1 MSKKSKSGKRVSKLR
16 RGRRVV
22 LRRMVSCDHYWC
34 YEHCIWQAKQD
45 DQNGVAVGRYCANC
59 GKLETATADKWRP
72 LPKSYVDM
80 RQCLTKNL
88 NVLRKTPSS

>member
-1 MSKKSKSGKRVSKLR
+1 MSASKKSKPPRRSPKRS
-16 RGRRVV
+16 RVV

-34 YEHCIWQAKQD
+34 YEHCIWQAKD
-45 DQNGVAVGRYCANC
+45 NDQNSVAVGRYCANC

-80 RQCLTKNL
+80 KACLTKNL
-88 NVLRKTPSS
+88 SVLRKTPSI